1 MSRVRLASLAL
12 AVGTCALVW
21 AAWADEFSSEDKQRI
36 LYGHGF
42 NFTRSGL
49 PLLTV
54 EIMSGQKQVRLAAAS
69 GGVIVQPDGDGGA
82 EVRAG
87 AAFTVTTRDA
97 KPAKIKYWTI
107 VSRTA
112 SDPELALWKSR
123 GYTPKTF
130 EIGTVFAIAGDV
142 IDSRETFVGIAP
154 ETTPDAGAK
163 AAKKLGEQWKTSTFV
178 HPELVER
185 PRGTVIAKDPAGVV
199 VENPGVIWFAPSDKD
214 GAIVVEDVVAGS
226 GGSQLTS
233 TKETRRYAGRVYVT
247 VGSDGLLT
255 VVNAVPEDRLL
266 MGLVPSEI
274 FPDAPAAA
282 LEAQAIAA
290 RNELLAKIGTRH
302 FADPFLVCSTQH
314 CQVYGGVGPED
325 PRTTKAVIATR
336 GKVMLSP
343 GGGLAQ
349 AYYSASC
356 GGHGEDNEAI
366 WGTPPDPALRG
377 HLDVM
382 PADAKNVST
391 YQTVTDSNLGAFL
404 AASAQAFPC
413 GRTKYAKGRF
423 RWKVSS
429 KVPELDALLANDY
442 GQIGSLRAIE
452 PGERGGSGRL
462 RSVKLVGAKGT
473 ATIEGEL
480 KIRRTLGGLK
490 SSLFRVTPRSEG
502 GRVVAFDF
510 EGAGFG
516 HGVGMC
522 QTGAIG
528 RAELG
533 QKAEQILQH
542 YYPGISVKKMY

>member
-1 MSRVRLASLAL
+1 MTRPRLASLAL
-12 AVGTCALVW
+12 AVGALALVW
-21 AAWADEFSSEDKQRI
+21 AAWADELSGEDKQRI

-42 NFTRSGL
+42 NFTRTGL

-69 GGVIVQPDGDGGA
+69 GGVVVQPDGDGGS

-87 AAFTVTTRDA
+87 ASFTVTTRDA
-97 KPAKIKYWTI
+97 KPAKIKYWTV

-130 EIGTVFAIAGDV
+130 ETGVVFAIQGDV

-154 ETTPDAGAK
+154 ETTPDAAAR
-163 AAKKLGEQWKTSTFV
+163 AAKKLAEQWKVSAFV

-185 PRGTVIAKDPAGVV
+185 PKGTVIAKDGAGVV
-199 VENPGVIWFAPSDKD
+199 VENPGVIWFGPSEKD

-247 VGSDGLLT
+247 IGSDGLLT

-356 GGHGEDNEAI
+356 GGHGEDNDAI

-377 HLDVM
+377 HLDVDNKDL
-382 PADAKNVST
+382 ASVAAYKTISDG
-391 YQTVTDSNLGAFL
+391 NLGAFL
-404 AASAQAFPC
+404 AASPQTFPC

-429 KVPELDALLANDY
+429 KVSDLDALLANDY
-442 GQIGSLRAIE
+442 PGLGSLRAIE
-452 PGERGGSGRL
+452 PGDRGGSGRL
-462 RSVKLVGAKGT
+462 RNLKLVGAKST

-528 RAELG
+528 RAESG
-533 QKAEQILQH
+533 QKAEAILQH
-542 YYPGISVKKMY
+542 YYPGISIKKMY